1 MSSIKNITVVSDS
14 SAEDYIPRAV
24 GGGSDVPSAVFRATL
39 DLILKHSADMYRI
52 ILHLMCQK
60 YSINEDEALTFIS
73 EHPAFKDMIVNP
85 KLHSLTYLTQSDI
98 SEAVSNGFL
107 PPSEPSVSAPAP
119 TASPASP
126 AKKVVIRRKKSST
139 ETTPVQSPTLSPA
152 QIPVPN
158 APKKIVRI
166 RKPASTAVPSDNV
179 VIQVANDL
187 QDTLVVSSK

>member
-60 YSINEDEALTFIS
+60 YSINEDDALTFIS

-107 PPSEPSVSAPAP
+107 PPSEPSVSAPTPAHDAP
-119 TASPASP
+119 P

-139 ETTPVQSPTLSPA
+139 DTTPVQSPTLSPA
-152 QIPVPN
+152 QVPVPN

-166 RKPASTAVPSDNV
+166 RKPAGSGVPSDNV
-179 VIQVANDL
+179 VIQIANDL
-187 QDTLVVSSK
+187 QETLVVSSI